1 MSLALQLPSSLTVGP
16 LAPYKSCVSHPCIA
30 RACTDCDP
38 TIWYFYLILFHTSV
52 CKISFVQC
60 RNMFGNVVFLDF
72 FMPRRCCACCW
83 SVVTWSMQSCRACVC
98 GFVVVLFHVE
108 CCVIIVVAFCE
119 VTRHYGFCS
128 WLELQSSMRQCG
140 GRQRR
145 SGVTTFPLAPRHA
158 FVCWIVKF
166 PRRLARNK
174 IDSHVVSS
182 G

>member
-108 CCVIIVVAFCE
+108 CCFIIVVASCE
-119 VTRHYGFCS
+119 VTRHYGLVRGLNCNHP
-128 WLELQSSMRQCG
+128 CG
-140 GRQRR
+140 SAAG
-145 SGVTTFPLAPRHA
+145 GNVGAVLPRFLLH
-158 FVCWIVKF
+158 
-166 PRRLARNK
+166 R
-174 IDSHVVSS
+174 DMHVYV